1 YVIYTIPNKTQWDVV
16 FSKGTAYPGSDGFKE
31 SDDVLHYK
39 ATVTTIKEKI
49 ETFTMQFAN
58 IKNESCELHLRWA
71 NTDVSVPIMTH
82 IKERIRGQ
90 LEAALQGDKKPY
102 YQAANFY
109 YDYDKN
115 YPKALEYINKATEE
129 NPKAFFMFLQKAKI
143 QKAMGDKAGAKESAM
158 KTIELAK
165 EANNADYVN
174 FGNKLLQEL

>member
-1 YVIYTIPNKTQWDVV
+1 M
-16 FSKGTAYPGSDGFKE
+16 FSRGTAYPGSDGFKE

-39 ATVTTIKEKI
+39 APVTIIKEKI

-58 IKNESCELHLRWA
+58 LKNESCELHVRWA
-71 NTDVSVPIMTH
+71 NTDVSVPIVAY
-82 IKERIRGQ
+82 IKERVRAQ

-109 YDYDKN
+109 FDYDKN
-115 YPKALEYINKATEE
+115 YTKALEYINKATAE

-143 QKAMGDKAGAKESAM
+143 QKAMGDKAGAKASAL

-165 EANNADYVN
+165 EAKNADYVN
-174 FGNKLLQEL
+174 FGNKLLQQL